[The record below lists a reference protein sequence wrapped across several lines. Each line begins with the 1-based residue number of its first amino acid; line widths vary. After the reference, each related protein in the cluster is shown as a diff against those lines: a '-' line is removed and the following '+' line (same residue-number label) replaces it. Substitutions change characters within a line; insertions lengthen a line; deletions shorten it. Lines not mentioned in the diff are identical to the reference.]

1 MVAFGEKCPV
11 LDVFVSLPTK
21 HKHETPARELAV
33 YPFSEGCNRSTLRY
47 FPCLRCGLV
56 PNLQQQNLRLGLK
69 EAVFL
74 INQVLA
80 KRPDRVAF
88 IGMGFHGRDFA
99 ESVMNARVSLNL
111 TGEPCTH
118 QDPVR
123 PLTLPALP
131 GDLGSYLAG
140 ESPSV

>member
-1 MVAFGEKCPV
+1 MLTLRAC
-11 LDVFVSLPTK
+11 T
-21 HKHETPARELAV
+21 ELA
-33 YPFSEGCNRSTLRY
+33 TTKL
-47 FPCLRCGLV
+47 L
-56 PNLQQQNLRLGLK
+56 LGLK
-69 EAVFL
+69 EVVFFV
-74 INQVLA
+74 NQVLA

-99 ESVMNARVSLNL
+99 ESVMTARVSLNL

-131 GDLGSYLAG
+131 GNLGS
-140 ESPSV
+140 